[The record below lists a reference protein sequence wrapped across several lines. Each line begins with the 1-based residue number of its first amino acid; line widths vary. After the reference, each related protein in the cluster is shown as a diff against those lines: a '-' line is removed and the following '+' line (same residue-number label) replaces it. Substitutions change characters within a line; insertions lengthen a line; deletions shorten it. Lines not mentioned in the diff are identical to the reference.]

1 MNRRNMDKSDATP
14 AVSDRV
20 TVAELK
26 RSPSVAGIERELN
39 VPRHRLT
46 SNPCHRRVDRI
57 RSRPTQEP
65 PDAA

>member
-1 MNRRNMDKSDATP
+1 MNERNMDKGDATP

-20 TVAELK
+20 TPAELK
-26 RSPSVAGIERELN
+26 RSLPVAGINRDLN

-46 SNPCHRRVDRI
+46 SNPCHRGVDRI